1 MLMLMKLTID
11 AVHWSATYIGNGKR
25 ANAILKN

>member
-11 AVHWSATYIGNGKR
+11 AVHWSATYVANGNR